1 MAEPRF
7 TNTMTESQHLK
18 KRPRDVAMLNDG
30 DPEVL
35 RPTPTVVSTPPP
47 YGSLMLEC
55 HLLNLNKHWGLMFY
69 EQCGC
74 GGNHPP
80 GKHVCF
86 FCKKVGF
93 EHKGGDCPTWQEKVV
108 ICHET
113 HDLC

>member
-1 MAEPRF
+1 
-7 TNTMTESQHLK
+7 
-18 KRPRDVAMLNDG
+18 
-30 DPEVL
+30 
-35 RPTPTVVSTPPP
+35 
-47 YGSLMLEC
+47 
-55 HLLNLNKHWGLMFY
+55 MFY